1 MTWANRF
8 KLLFGLIVV
17 VALVAAFTLVFNQ
30 RQQQATSTSATIGAQ
45 SYPVG
50 TDYGGI
56 VTRQYVQDG
65 DTVKKGQKLFDVQ
78 SLRLQQDVAAGLV
91 SATSSAYPVSRNGTA
106 TLVATVSGRIASIDV
121 EQGAFAQAGAVL
133 AHIDRTGSLYVTA
146 NYTLTAR
153 DYARIRDGA
162 SVQIMLPNQR
172 TLQGRVATI
181 EVQTVNGS
189 AQSTIH
195 VVSNQ
200 LAEGSDNGL
209 VSPGTPVVA
218 TLHLRDDGILSG
230 PSDAFSDLLRKIGL

>member
-1 MTWANRF
+1 MTWANRL
-8 KLLFGLIVV
+8 KLLLGLIVV
-17 VALVAAFTLVFNQ
+17 VALVATFTLVFNQ
-30 RQQQATSTSATIGAQ
+30 RQQRATSTSASIGAE

-56 VTRQYVQDG
+56 VTRQYVKAG
-65 DTVKKGQKLFDVQ
+65 DTVEQGQKLFDVQ

-91 SATSSAYPVSRNGTA
+91 TATSAAYPVSRDGTA
-106 TLVATVSGRIASIDV
+106 TLVATVSGRISSIIV

-133 AHIDRTGSLYVTA
+133 AHIDRAGTLYVTA
-146 NYTLTAR
+146 DFTLTAR
-153 DYARIRDGA
+153 DYARISDGA
-162 SVQIMLPNQR
+162 AVQILLPNQR
-172 TLQGRVATI
+172 TLQGKVGRI

-195 VVSNQ
+195 VVSGQ
-200 LAEGSDNGL
+200 LVEGSDNGL

-230 PSDAFSDLLRKIGL
+230 PSDALADLLRKIGL

>member
-8 KLLFGLIVV
+8 KLLLGLIVV
-17 VALVAAFTLVFNQ
+17 VALVATFTLVFNQ

-65 DTVKKGQKLFDVQ
+65 DTVQKGQKLFDVQ
-78 SLRLQQDVAAGLV
+78 SLRLQQDVAAGTI
-91 SATSSAYPVSRNGTA
+91 SATSAAYPVSRDGTA

-133 AHIDRTGSLYVTA
+133 AHIDRSDSLYVKA
-146 NYTLTAR
+146 NFTLTPR
-153 DYARIRDGA
+153 DYARISDGA
-162 SVQIMLPNQR
+162 SVQILLPNQR
-172 TLQGRVATI
+172 TVQGTVGTI

-195 VVSNQ
+195 VVSSQ
-200 LAEGSDNGL
+200 LVEGSDNGL
-209 VSPGTPVVA
+209 VAPGTPVVA

-230 PSDAFSDLLRKIGL
+230 PSDAFAELLRKIGL